1 KIAPFQS
8 KSQNANS
15 FGVGLRRGLVF
26 LLPYTARN
34 ATPIFKPPA
43 RSRTGGDRRVFQAFC
58 DIGGLQR
65 VDQFVEIAVNH
76 AIEVMKRQ
84 ADAMVGHAVLREIIG
99 TDFFFTSTG
108 TDLAATLCTV
118 FFGFFAL
125 FSLQQPR

>member
-1 KIAPFQS
+1 M
-8 KSQNANS
+8 S
-15 FGVGLRRGLVF
+15 FFAVHTTR
-26 LLPYTARN
+26 TAK
-34 ATPIFKPPA
+34 ATPIFKPGA
-43 RSRTGGDRRVFQAFC
+43 LSRTGRDRRVFQAFC

-65 VDQFVEIAVNH
+65 VDQFVEIAINH

-99 TDFFFTSTG
+99 ADFFFTSTG

-125 FSLQQPR
+125 FSLQQPRTQDR